1 MPKLCIGLRSTH
13 DDRRKLIAGMKLL
26 LVDDETF
33 ALKVLTRQ
41 LAQLGYDDVL
51 AFEQAADAMKLLEGP
66 EHGVALIFC
75 DLQMPDVDG
84 VECVRHLA
92 HMGYQGALVLV
103 SGEGDRILHAA
114 EKLAVAH
121 RIPVLGALSKPV
133 TPQRLRGVMDRF
145 ASMSASVRS
154 KARQIFSASEVK
166 RAIERREL
174 VNHYQPKVAMG
185 TAALIGV
192 EALVRWQHPNA
203 GLVYPDQFIPVAEE
217 HGLIDALTDVVL
229 DNALQQTRQWLD
241 GGLALHMAVNVSM
254 DNLAS
259 LEFPDKVAQQVISAG
274 IELAALTLEVTES
287 RLMKDMRAQLDTL
300 ARLRLKRIGLS
311 IDDFGTG
318 HSSLVQLRDV
328 PFNEL
333 KLDRSFVTGAAS
345 NDSLK
350 AIVGATLAMA
360 GQLGMTSVAEGIE
373 SVEDWHF
380 LRQLGCN
387 VAQGYF
393 IARPMPGDALPQWS
407 QQWETR
413 RDALTKPLS
422 R

>member
-1 MPKLCIGLRSTH
+1 MP
-13 DDRRKLIAGMKLL
+13 
-26 LVDDETF
+26 
-33 ALKVLTRQ
+33 
-41 LAQLGYDDVL
+41 
-51 AFEQAADAMKLLEGP
+51 
-66 EHGVALIFC
+66 
-75 DLQMPDVDG
+75 
-84 VECVRHLA
+84 
-92 HMGYQGALVLV
+92 
-103 SGEGDRILHAA
+103 
-114 EKLAVAH
+114 
-121 RIPVLGALSKPV
+121 
-133 TPQRLRGVMDRF
+133 
-145 ASMSASVRS
+145 
-154 KARQIFSASEVK
+154 
-166 RAIERREL
+166 
-174 VNHYQPKVAMG
+174 
-185 TAALIGV
+185 
-192 EALVRWQHPNA
+192 
-203 GLVYPDQFIPVAEE
+203 
-217 HGLIDALTDVVL
+217 
-229 DNALQQTRQWLD
+229 
-241 GGLALHMAVNVSM
+241 
-254 DNLAS
+254 
-259 LEFPDKVAQQVISAG
+259 EFPDKVAQQVKSAG

-407 QQWETR
+407 QQ
-413 RDALTKPLS
+413 
-422 R
+422 